1 MEILNFHHSY
11 EKEIINKT
19 KNTTVRLGDKTGK
32 YKGNQKVMITV
43 VKHDFRQDKI
53 GEAIIEEC
61 FTRQI
66 KDLTEEDLAGE
77 SEDVNT
83 KEKLKL
89 ALNKLHGLP
98 IGNNTEVTVI
108 KFHFI

>member
-1 MEILNFHHSY
+1 MEMLSFHHSY

-19 KNTTVRLGDKTGK
+19 KNTTIRLGDKSLK
-32 YKGNQKVMITV
+32 YKGAQKIMVTV
-43 VKHDFRQDKI
+43 IKHDFRQDKI
-53 GEAIIEEC
+53 GEAIIEDC
-61 FTRQI
+61 YTRQI
-66 KDLTEEDLAGE
+66 KDLTEEDLSGE
-77 SEDVNT
+77 SNDVNT

>member
-19 KNTTVRLGDKTGK
+19 KNTTIRLGEKTDK
-32 YKGNQKVMITV
+32 YKDGQQVMITV
-43 VKHDFRQDKI
+43 IKHDFRQDKI
-53 GEAIIEEC
+53 GEAIIEKC
-61 FTRQI
+61 YTKQI
-66 KDLTEEDLAGE
+66 KDLLQEDVEGE
-77 SEDVNT
+77 SDDVNS

-98 IGNNTEVTVI
+98 IGNNTVVTVI